1 MCEPL
6 VISTL
11 AKTGIQRCTLIA
23 YTMKC
28 MIGNIGWWEKQEIK
42 AKFLGGES
50 KKGGVTQRTKEM

>member
-42 AKFLGGES
+42 AKFWGGES
-50 KKGGVTQRTKEM
+50 KKGGG